1 MTITLVKERVKTRT
15 RDTVAV
21 SSDLF
26 SGGNEMRLLLGGLC
40 LSTCLA
46 MTTVMVEPVIADA
59 LLIEAP
65 EANDIVKPVH
75 GESMDQVR
83 EKYGDPQQIMPAVG
97 DPPITRWV
105 YPEYT
110 VYFEYN
116 LVIYSVSD

>member
-1 MTITLVKERVKTRT
+1 
-15 RDTVAV
+15 
-21 SSDLF
+21 
-26 SGGNEMRLLLGGLC
+26 MRLLLGGLC

-46 MTTVMVEPVIADA
+46 MTTAMVEPVIADT

-65 EANDIVKPVH
+65 EESDIVKPEH

-83 EKYGDPQQIMPAVG
+83 EKFGDPQQIMPAVG